1 MGHCDS
7 SAHDGRNRGIFAAG
21 DGVGKTDSAHTV
33 TSNPSN
39 ALETNGRSAG
49 AWVLV
54 ALVQFY
60 RVFLSHFIGG
70 ACKFEPSCS
79 KYAQEAIARHGARRG
94 VVLALKRLGRCRP
107 FSKGGFDP
115 VPDREGA
122 KTSGIGVPFSTKVAT
137 IDSSEIFKLPF
148 TENTLGKQGEERTL

>member
-1 MGHCDS
+1 MGYRDS
-7 SAHDGRNRGIFAAG
+7 STHDSRNGGIFAAG
-21 DGVGKTDSAHTV
+21 SRAAEVDSAHTV
-33 TSNPSN
+33 TPSLPDS
-39 ALETNGRSAG
+39 ADTNGRSIG
-49 AWVLV
+49 AWFLL
-54 ALVQFY
+54 ALVSFY
-60 RVFLSHFIGG
+60 RIFLSHFFGG
-70 ACKFEPSCS
+70 ACKFHPSCS